1 MSFVYRKFGISPVR
15 QVPGWEMT
23 VALIE
28 MTVVTCVI
36 AMLYRSGER
45 TLVYILP
52 MMLISMAGEAFLNH
66 RKFKRLSNAYDAKVY
81 RQALTDSESNRV
93 EGIFLRGLSLALP
106 LMGLVMFSATL
117 PSAYV
122 WISWIVTLYFGL
134 YASKFYVRACEPPR
148 PDEGDLFA
156 MPQAGRA

>member
-23 VALIE
+23 VAFIE

-52 MMLISMAGEAFLNH
+52 MMIISMAGETSSA
-66 RKFKRLSNAYDAKVY
+66 
-81 RQALTDSESNRV
+81 
-93 EGIFLRGLSLALP
+93 ILSLQ
-106 LMGLVMFSATL
+106 
-117 PSAYV
+117 
-122 WISWIVTLYFGL
+122 
-134 YASKFYVRACEPPR
+134 R
-148 PDEGDLFA
+148 
-156 MPQAGRA
+156 